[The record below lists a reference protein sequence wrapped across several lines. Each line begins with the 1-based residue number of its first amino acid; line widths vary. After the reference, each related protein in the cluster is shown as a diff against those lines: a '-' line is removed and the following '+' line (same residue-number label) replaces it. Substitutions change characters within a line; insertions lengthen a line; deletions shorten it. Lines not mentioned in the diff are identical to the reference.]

1 MYLYSLLFHPIYD
14 YGLILKMF
22 MSGPTYFK
30 NNLALDERDS
40 FSKIQTELFIRHCAK
55 VELLKALDTDKQKEY
70 KPFTE
75 LILMRIIKNNVH
87 DILNSWKKKYYKFRS
102 KIFKPKMQ

>member
-1 MYLYSLLFHPIYD
+1 
-14 YGLILKMF
+14 